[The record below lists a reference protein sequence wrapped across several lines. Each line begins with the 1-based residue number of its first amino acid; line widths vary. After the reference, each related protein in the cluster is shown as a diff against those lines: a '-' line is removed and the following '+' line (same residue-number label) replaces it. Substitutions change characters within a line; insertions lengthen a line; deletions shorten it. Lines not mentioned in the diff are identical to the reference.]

1 MASLDATRGT
11 EFSKI
16 LSELRLL
23 RRSPLHTME
32 DFARTPTILW
42 HLGRGNVDVAR
53 AFLRHVA
60 DEIDDNHVQAA
71 IALINPRPEDTLED
85 RMNEFAL
92 KVGADSTRTV
102 RRWAD
107 EGFRILADLILDW
120 SAEEANDQP
129 LLEVTLA
136 PRGPDA
142 TLVEMRASA
151 QPGRGQM
158 VPPRIRSSGEPLS
171 LFDEG
176 VDTAALGP
184 DEYLLRTIATF
195 PEGDETRTLQMQW
208 LGNSN
213 AYFAVEVLPGV
224 MPRHSLTVTT
234 TQRGCEVRWERVLN
248 A

>member
-1 MASLDATRGT
+1 MASLDVSGGT

-53 AFLRHVA
+53 AFFRHVA

-92 KVGADSTRTV
+92 RVGADSTRTV

-107 EGFRILADLILDW
+107 EGFRIIADLILEW

-129 LLEVTLA
+129 LVEVTLT
-136 PRGPDA
+136 PHGPDA
-142 TLVEMRASA
+142 TLVEMRATA

-158 VPPRIRSSGEPLS
+158 SPPRIRSSGEPLS
-171 LFDEG
+171 QFDDG
-176 VDTAALGP
+176 ADAAALGP
-184 DEYLLRTIATF
+184 DEYLLRTIARF
-195 PEGDETRTLQMQW
+195 AHGDEARTLLMQW
-208 LGNSN
+208 LGHTN
-213 AYFAVEVLPGV
+213 AYFSVEVLPGV
-224 MPRHSLTVTT
+224 MPEHSLNVIT
-234 TQRGCEVRWERVLN
+234 TQRGCEVRWERPQQV
-248 A
+248 